1 MIFTAGRRIK
11 MNDAQ
16 YIWKILPDIS
26 RTFAFTIPKLPKEV
40 ALDLAIAYAV
50 CRIIDTIEDSN
61 LSSEK
66 KKSLMGLMIKVLTE
80 PRPKIAEFCDAM
92 NLLSED
98 KEYLELVEKTG
109 KVIGALRSRPSK
121 VQEIIV
127 KNAVVMAKGFVED
140 GVQNIKTFSQQNKYC
155 FYAAGIVGHTINE
168 LFGHYGYLSQKEVE
182 ELMPLAEDNGLAL
195 QKVNIMKDILDD
207 VKDGRHYW
215 PAELLAKYGLTYK
228 TLGSKEHMEESMKV
242 LGELHEDV
250 KPYFARSLNYIHR
263 LPDKPAGLRI
273 FCANNVLMAIA
284 TARTI
289 TDSKLF
295 TNERV
300 KITREEVYAIDREVT
315 RCVENGE
322 PLDML
327 AIGLEKNALR

>member
-1 MIFTAGRRIK
+1 MIFTVVGK
-11 MNDAQ
+11 TNMDDAQ

-26 RTFAFTIPKLPKEV
+26 RTFAFTIPKLPKEI

-50 CRIIDTIEDSN
+50 CRIIDTIEDSD
-61 LSSEK
+61 LSAEK
-66 KKSLMGLMIKVLTE
+66 KKSLMSLMIKVLTE

-92 NLLSED
+92 KLLSED
-98 KEYLELVEKTG
+98 KKYLELVEKTG

-140 GVQNIKTFSQQNKYC
+140 GIQNIRTFSQQNKYC
-155 FYAAGIVGHTINE
+155 FYAAGIVGHTITE
-168 LFGHYGYLSQKEVE
+168 LFGYYGYLSQKEVK

-195 QKVNIMKDILDD
+195 QKVNIMKDIIDD
-207 VKDGRHYW
+207 VKEGRHYW
-215 PAELLAKYGLTYK
+215 PVELLAKYGLTYK

-242 LGELHEDV
+242 LEELHDDV
-250 KPYFARSLNYIHR
+250 KPYFARSLEYIHR

-289 TDSKLF
+289 TNSKLF
-295 TNERV
+295 SNEKV

-322 PLDML
+322 KLDML
-327 AIGLEKNALR
+327 ALGIEQGTLR